1 MQPKM
6 EQEREKQIV
15 PVTRS
20 EDLLLCRTQH
30 ICTIGEG
37 ERSFSKAFEERF
49 MIRDMAMMA
58 DHNNFMTFDI
68 NDEKDALQK
77 LNAFARYVLQP
88 LNPVLQERI
97 LRIDHQRSQ
106 SAAGVSLE
114 ESKENSLVGSKE
126 EGAGSSSG
134 I

>member
-1 MQPKM
+1 M
-6 EQEREKQIV
+6 EQEREKLIV

-37 ERSFSKAFEERF
+37 GRSFSKAFEERF

-68 NDEKDALQK
+68 NDEKDAIQK
-77 LNAFARYVLQP
+77 LIAFAKYVLQP

-97 LRIDHQRSQ
+97 LRMDHQR
-106 SAAGVSLE
+106 
-114 ESKENSLVGSKE
+114 N
-126 EGAGSSSG
+126 
-134 I
+134 